1 MQSVINDELSLFSAK
16 QQKVPIASE
25 LLPETESHTQA
36 KIPYPNLSHTW
47 DKPIWR
53 NWESYTFSFLLPVSI
68 SQAIMRPENLL
79 SEIALY

>member
-1 MQSVINDELSLFSAK
+1 MQSVINDRLSLFSAK
-16 QQKVPIASE
+16 QQKVHIASE

-36 KIPYPNLSHTW
+36 KIPYPNLSYTW

-53 NWESYTFSFLLPVSI
+53 NWESYTFSFLLSVSI
-68 SQAIMRPENLL
+68 SQAVMRPEHVL